1 MKIQFSG
8 SFMGILLTLLCLST
22 TLEASVTKID
32 SLRWVLEQEAPNWTP
47 DQLSPLFLELGKA
60 YLENGE
66 PNKAL
71 DQLLRGK
78 GIAENSRQTTL
89 SLQFL
94 LHIGHA
100 HFDLH
105 DYNQAVQF
113 YGTFL
118 LGSGT
123 EVAPKDAADTQGNL
137 AKIQMANGKYEI
149 AYKNATDK
157 LLILEGIRD
166 SVGMVDARVQIGDIH
181 FQQENYELSLKEY
194 NYALNLALSTGDDFS
209 LHKVYSALSKA
220 NKSIN
225 KKDRALF
232 YNKKA
237 LAIAELHGDPESIAI
252 GKKNNGQLY
261 MELGLYELAAKHF
274 EEVLE
279 IEIAADKLEN
289 QVSTY
294 LGLGTANVLMGEP
307 DAALY
312 YLDEAQ
318 CIATRLEMPRELSNI
333 YNMLAE
339 ANAMLGNQADGYH
352 FLKSYVAIRDTL
364 VTEYALKEMGQVKN
378 QYELESRE
386 NQIALLS
393 AEKDLLQQEK
403 KIKGLYWF
411 LLFAFATFFTVT
423 GFVIVS
429 KSKMQQR
436 LFELLEHKSQ
446 KIKDQNAKL
455 AQSNLDLQ
463 QFASV
468 ASHDLREP
476 LRMINSYTK
485 LLNRK
490 YSDSFDASAKEF
502 MHFITDA
509 ATRMDRMLTDLLD
522 YSRAQNKGER
532 AQWVSSQELVAI
544 ALDNLKFKID
554 KKQVV
559 INYEKS
565 HLPKLHCNKTA
576 MIQLFQNLIGNAV
589 KFTNAENPEV
599 IIDCVKRGGQYH
611 FSIRDTGI
619 GIKKENQEKIFDM
632 FQRLHTQQEFEGT
645 GIGLATC
652 KKIVERHQGKIW
664 VESEEGEGSTFF
676 FSIPQD
682 VGAN

>member
-1 MKIQFSG
+1 MKIQSNG
-8 SFMGILLTLLCLST
+8 GFMGVLLVLLCISLN
-22 TLEASVTKID
+22 LEGAISKID
-32 SLRWVLEQEAPNWTP
+32 SLRWVLEQDAPNWSP
-47 DQLSPLFLELGKA
+47 DQLSPLFLDLGKA

-78 GIAENSRQTTL
+78 NIAENNRQTTIA
-89 SLQFL
+89 LQYQL
-94 LHIGHA
+94 YCGNA

-105 DYNQAVQF
+105 NFELAIKHYNA
-113 YGTFL
+113 FL
-118 LGSGT
+118 IGSGT
-123 EVAPKDAADTQGNL
+123 GVVPLDAAQAQGKL
-137 AKIQMANGKYEI
+137 AAIEMALGKYEQ
-149 AYKNATDK
+149 AYKNATNK
-157 LLILEGIRD
+157 LLILERERD
-166 SVGMVDARVQIGDIH
+166 SIGMVDARVQIGEIH
-181 FQQENYELSLKEY
+181 FLQENYELAIKEY
-194 NYALNLALSTGDDFS
+194 NNAFNIAISTGNDYS
-209 LHKVYSALSKA
+209 MHQVYSALSKA

-225 KKDRALF
+225 KKDRALL

-237 LAIAELHGDPESIAI
+237 LALAELHGDPESIAI

-274 EEVLE
+274 EEVLA
-279 IEIAADKLEN
+279 IEIAAGKLES

-294 LGLGTANVLMGEP
+294 LGLGSSYVQMLEPGES
-307 DAALY
+307 LN

-318 CIATRLEMPRELSNI
+318 CIATRLNMPRELSNV
-333 YNMLAE
+333 YKVLAE
-339 ANAMLGNQADGYH
+339 ANAMLGNESDGYH
-352 FLKSYVAIRDTL
+352 FLNSYVAIRDTL
-364 VTEYALKEMGQVKN
+364 ITEVALKEMGVVKN

-393 AEKDLLQQEK
+393 AEKDILSKEK

-411 LLFAFATFFTVT
+411 LLFAFATFFSIT

-436 LFELLEHKSQ
+436 LFELLEHKGK
-446 KIKDQNAKL
+446 KIKEQNAKL

-485 LLNRK
+485 LLSRK
-490 YSDSFDASAKEF
+490 YNASFDASGKEF

-522 YSRAQNKGER
+522 YSKAQNKGER
-532 AQWVSSQELVAI
+532 AQWVSSQDLVAI

-554 KKQVV
+554 KRKVV
-559 INYEKS
+559 INFQKS
-565 HLPKLHCNKTA
+565 HLPKLYCNKTA

-589 KFTNAENPEV
+589 KFTNDQNPEV
-599 IIDCVKRGGQYH
+599 VIDCRKKGGQYH
-611 FSIRDTGI
+611 FSIRDNGI

-652 KKIVERHQGKIW
+652 KKIVERHNGKIW
-664 VESEEGEGSTFF
+664 VESSEGLGSTFH

-682 VGAN
+682 VSAN